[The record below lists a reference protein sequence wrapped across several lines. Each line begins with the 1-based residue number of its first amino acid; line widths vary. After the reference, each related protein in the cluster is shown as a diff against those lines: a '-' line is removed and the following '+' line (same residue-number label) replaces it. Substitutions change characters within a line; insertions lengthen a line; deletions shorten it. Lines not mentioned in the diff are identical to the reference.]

1 MGRQRQT
8 PEPRNI
14 MKLQSLM
21 TNIRDC
27 NLRGVQKIKKKKKK
41 VPISISPLDN
51 AKLSKKLAELFRRL
65 VAIFCTLRKNYNMT
79 RTAVMT
85 PVCANELSVLI
96 VLHQRN

>member
-27 NLRGVQKIKKKKKK
+27 NLRGVQKIKKK

-51 AKLSKKLAELFRRL
+51 AKLSKKLAELFRQL

-85 PVCANELSVLI
+85 PLCANELSVLI